1 MIRITLA
8 IALVIGTA
16 FTVVQ
21 GQDGL
26 LTVTGTVQ
34 ADSTLQP
41 LRFARVRELGTATSV
56 LTDRYGHFTLRIPG
70 RADKGITLTYTLLG
84 YVTDTISLP
93 LRDTSIIVS
102 MKEKAIRGAEVLVSA
117 EDPAR
122 SIMRR
127 VIERKRQQE
136 DSLKSYTYMLYTKFI
151 AATDTIT
158 AMRSTG
164 MGDSTIV
171 SILESFSKG
180 YYKYKN
186 NYYNEIIQR
195 RQTANVP
202 SQANS
207 VTFGTN
213 LNVYEDVVSILGE
226 GIDSPF
232 AIDALAMYDYTLRS
246 DVDEDTVMIEVHPKG
261 KLRRAF
267 DGMIFIDQRNNIP
280 IEAQL
285 APTDAVNLPFNA
297 SLRYRQTF
305 QLQDGM
311 VVPEALSIQS
321 SLQASLFW
329 IVEPRLDVDIETFC
343 YDYRINRDV
352 PDYVF
357 DQKRVEILPEA
368 SVYDSMYWNANAKL
382 PLRPEEAKAYD
393 EINSFV
399 NNPDSLENSLLNR
412 LFGPIRQG
420 IAMLGRPPFTGFDD
434 ILRYNGIHGLYLG
447 LGLAHSIGG
456 VFNTKITGGY
466 GTLDNEW
473 YYSGT
478 TTIPI
483 DAHEKY
489 NVSLSHGKELLRR
502 DNPNVVRQSLITA
515 TALMFGNDYGD
526 YYYSTGTTI
535 GASYSWG
542 QLRFIGQ
549 DQFIRPS
556 RAEIR
561 FRSSDD
567 RTARSSDPF
576 HIFPR
581 RDTLRPNP
589 TIAEG
594 RLSSITGNLFL
605 DFFPTRRISR
615 KGLQVSF
622 ETADKQLTG
631 GDFEFSLLS
640 WQGFFRTSTLP
651 LWSLDVYVGGTW
663 SWGPVPPQRF
673 MSTESGFNGIV
684 VGNAFRGMRV
694 KEFYGDRSFE
704 LTLSHNFGEV
714 VPGVLRI
721 PNIASFGLELITFG
735 GFAWTSFSD
744 ATRDRYNPQLLTTAE
759 TADAIYYDFGV
770 SINRILIF
778 LRLDV
783 SARLSQRDVPQI
795 RFTVSNA
802 LF

>member
-1 MIRITLA
+1 MVT
-8 IALVIGTA
+8 IA
-16 FTVVQ
+16 
-21 GQDGL
+21 
-26 LTVTGTVQ
+26 GTVQ
-34 ADSTLQP
+34 ADSSLQP
-41 LRFARVRELGTATSV
+41 LRFVRVRDLGSATSV
-56 LTDRYGHFTLRIPG
+56 LTDRYGHFTIRIPF
-70 RADKGITLTYTLLG
+70 RTSDRITLTCTLLG
-84 YVTDTISLP
+84 YVTDTVSVLPHDTTILISL
-93 LRDTSIIVS
+93 R
-102 MKEKAIRGAEVLVSA
+102 EKVIRGAELFVSA

-122 SIMRR
+122 TIMRR
-127 VIERKRQQE
+127 VVERKRRQE
-136 DSLKSYTYMLYTKFI
+136 DSLQSYTYMLYTKFI
-151 AATDTIT
+151 ATTDTIT

-186 NYYNEIIQR
+186 NYFNEIIQR

-213 LNVYEDVVSILGE
+213 LNAYEDAVTILGE
-226 GIDSPF
+226 AIDSPF
-232 AIDALAMYDYTLRS
+232 AANALEIYDYILRS
-246 DVDEDTVMIEVHPKG
+246 DNEEDTVKIEVHPKSS
-261 KLRRAF
+261 LRRAF
-267 DGMIFIDQRNNIP
+267 VGVIYIDQRNGIP
-280 IEAQL
+280 IEVEL
-285 APTDAVNLPFNA
+285 VPTNAVNLPFNA
-297 SLRYRQTF
+297 AVRYRQTF
-305 QLQDGM
+305 QTQQGM

-321 SLQASLFW
+321 TLQASLFW

-343 YDYRINRDV
+343 YDYNINRDI

-382 PLRPEEAKAYD
+382 PLRPEEARAYD

-412 LFGPIRQG
+412 FFGPIRQG
-420 IAMLGRPPFTGFDD
+420 IAMLRRPPFTGFDD

-447 LGLAHSIGG
+447 LGLTHNIGG
-456 VFNTKITGGY
+456 VFSTKITGGY
-466 GTLDNEW
+466 GTLDNQW
-473 YYSGT
+473 YYSGA
-478 TTIPI
+478 TTIPL
-483 DAHEKY
+483 DAREKL
-489 NVSLSHGKELLRR
+489 NIALTHGRELLRR
-502 DNPNVVRQSLITA
+502 DNPNLVRQNLITT
-515 TALMFGNDYGD
+515 TALLFGSDYGD
-526 YYYSTGTTI
+526 YYYSTRTSV

-549 DQFIRPS
+549 DQFVRPS
-556 RAEIR
+556 RVEVR
-561 FRSSDD
+561 YTSSDD
-567 RTARSSDPF
+567 RTARSSDLW

-589 TIAEG
+589 AVAEG
-594 RLSSITGNLFL
+594 HLSSISGNLFL

-615 KGLQVSF
+615 RGLQLSF
-622 ETADKQLTG
+622 ETSGKQITG
-631 GDFEFSLLS
+631 GDFDFSLMNF
-640 WQGFFRTSTLP
+640 QGFFRTATLP
-651 LWSLDVYVGGTW
+651 LWTLDVYVGGSW
-663 SWGPVPPQRF
+663 SWGAVPPQRF

-704 LTLSHNFGEV
+704 LTMSHNFGEV

-744 ATRDRYNPQLLTTAE
+744 ETRERYNPQLQTTAE
-759 TADAIYYDFGV
+759 TADQIYYDVGV

-778 LRLDV
+778 LRLDI
-783 SARLSQRDVPQI
+783 SARLSQRDVPQL

>member
-1 MIRITLA
+1 MIRLTLT
-8 IALVIGTA
+8 IVLLIGTT
-16 FTVVQ
+16 FTIVK
-21 GQDGL
+21 GQNGT

-41 LRFARVRELGTATSV
+41 LRFARVRELSSATSV
-56 LTDRYGHFTLRIPG
+56 LTNRDGYFTLRIPS
-70 RADKGITLTYTLLG
+70 RPDQRITLTVTLLG
-84 YVTDTISLP
+84 YVTDTLSLP
-93 LRDTSIIVS
+93 FRDTSITVVLR
-102 MKEKAIRGAEVLVSA
+102 EKAIRAAEVLVSS

-122 SIMRR
+122 AIMRR

-136 DSLKSYTYMLYTKFI
+136 DSLKTYTYMLYTKFI
-151 AATDTIT
+151 ATTDTLT

-213 LNVYEDVVSILGE
+213 LNVYEDDVSILGE
-226 GIDSPF
+226 RIDSPF
-232 AIDALAMYDYTLRS
+232 AIDALAIYDYTLQS
-246 DVDEDTVMIEVHPKG
+246 DGEEDTVMIEVHPKG

-267 DGMIFIDQRNNIP
+267 DGKIFIDQRHNVP

-285 APTDAVNLPFNA
+285 VPTDAVNLPFNA

-305 QLQDGM
+305 QLQDG
-311 VVPEALSIQS
+311 VIVPEALSIQS

-329 IVEPRLDVDIETFC
+329 IVEPRLDVDIETLC
-343 YDYRINRDV
+343 YDYRINRDI
-352 PDYVF
+352 PDYIF

-382 PLRPEEAKAYD
+382 PLRAEEAKAYD

-412 LFGPIRQG
+412 FFGPIRQG
-420 IAMLGRPPFTGFDD
+420 IAMLRRPPFTGFDD
-434 ILRYNGIHGLYLG
+434 VLRYNGIHGVYLG
-447 LGLAHSIGG
+447 LGLTHNLGG
-456 VFNTKITGGY
+456 VFNTKVTGGY
-466 GTLDNEW
+466 GTLDKRW

-483 DAHEKY
+483 DAHEKF
-489 NVSLSHGKELLRR
+489 NVSLSHGRELLRR
-502 DNPNVVRQSLITA
+502 DNPYVVQQSLITA
-515 TALMFGNDYGD
+515 TTLLFGDDYGD

-567 RTARSSDPF
+567 RTARSTDLL
-576 HIFPR
+576 HIFAR
-581 RDTLRPNP
+581 GDTLRPNP
-589 TIAEG
+589 AIAEG
-594 RLSSITGNLFL
+594 RLSSITGNFFL
-605 DFFPTRRISR
+605 DFYPSRRISR
-615 KGLQVSF
+615 RGLQVSF
-622 ETADKQLTG
+622 ETANKQLTG

-673 MSTESGFNGIV
+673 TSTESGFNGIV

-704 LTLSHNFGEV
+704 LTMSHNFGEV

-735 GFAWTSFSD
+735 GFAWTSFSE
-744 ATRDRYNPQLLTTAE
+744 ATQQRYNPQLQTTAA
-759 TADAIYYDFGV
+759 TADRIYYDFGV

-783 SARLSQRDVPQI
+783 SARLSQRNIPQF